1 MALITAFFLSG
12 LYVLSTNMVRE
23 YHYVNS
29 PKTWAGA
36 QTFCREVYTDL
47 ATVESKEENIRLL
60 LETQE
65 PGKLAWIG
73 LYDDTKSW
81 MWTMGDGKFDREN
94 SFFRWERNEP
104 NNIGGKQ
111 SCVVMNWVGF
121 WRDEI
126 CETDRPFVCPSKYI
140 LVDTF
145 MTWDVARNYCLSK
158 YTDLVTVRNLTEN
171 EKIHPMLARNV
182 WIGLR
187 RNFWTNWSDESLAT
201 FKNWYESQPDNSG
214 STPASCAAV
223 DTTTGTWANFP
234 QRTEEEDTR

>member
-1 MALITAFFLSG
+1 MFSMSFFFFSLVITAFFLSG

-111 SCVVMNWVGF
+111 SCVVMNWVDKWWDVHCDTELEF
-121 WRDEI
+121 I
-126 CETDRPFVCPSKYI
+126 CEKLIPSRRRFKLRLQSEMDLNDPVIQQQI
-140 LVDTF
+140 LEQV
-145 MTWDVARNYCLSK
+145 
-158 YTDLVTVRNLTEN
+158 
-171 EKIHPMLARNV
+171 P
-182 WIGLR
+182 
-187 RNFWTNWSDESLAT
+187 
-201 FKNWYESQPDNSG
+201 
-214 STPASCAAV
+214 
-223 DTTTGTWANFP
+223 
-234 QRTEEEDTR
+234 